1 MDERLAM
8 RGGAVTSEAVVSLG
22 LEAVSRLNRL
32 HGQAHEGGWSGE
44 PWRDDRLLESFRFI
58 QQRLSEAPLAAP
70 GRLKHSLF
78 GFYFRWAGID
88 GMIHP
93 FALEV
98 IANPDLLPWER
109 PFVAAH
115 EWAHLAGYAHEAEA
129 NFIGWLTCLR
139 GSAGDEYS
147 GWLFLYW
154 QIAAE
159 LPAPHQQRLS
169 AALAPGPRADIQAI
183 VDRMRRGQ
191 LPLLRTA
198 SWTVYDK
205 YLRANRV
212 DEGIRSYGEVITLI
226 LRTRFD
232 DGWAPIRRGGPP
244 PSR

>member
-1 MDERLAM
+1 MQDRVATEARAVD
-8 RGGAVTSEAVVSLG
+8 GGAVAALG
-22 LEAVSRLNRL
+22 LEAVSRLNGL
-32 HGQAHEGGWSGE
+32 HAQAHAEGWTRE
-44 PWRDDRLLESFRFI
+44 PRHDRALLDGFSFV
-58 QQRLSEAPLAAP
+58 QRRLVDAPEAVP

-88 GMIHP
+88 GMIDP

-129 NFIGWLTCLR
+129 NFVGWLTCLR
-139 GSAGDEYS
+139 GGADAQYS

-154 QIAAE
+154 QIAGE
-159 LPAPHQQRLS
+159 VSSDDRQRL
-169 AALAPGPRADIQAI
+169 ADRLDAGPRADIQAI
-183 VDRMRRGQ
+183 VDRMLRGQ

-198 SWTVYDK
+198 SWTMYDH

-212 DEGIRSYGEVITLI
+212 DEGVRSYGEVISLI

-232 DGWAPIRRGGPP
+232 DGWAPIRRGAAPRMP
-244 PSR
+244 